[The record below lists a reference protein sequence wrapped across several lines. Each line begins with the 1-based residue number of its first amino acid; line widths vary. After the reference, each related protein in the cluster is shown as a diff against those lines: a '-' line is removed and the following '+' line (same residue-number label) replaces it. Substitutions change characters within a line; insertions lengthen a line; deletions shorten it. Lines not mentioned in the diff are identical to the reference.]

1 MFSTPRSRK
10 PKPPQCRAVM
20 TEMLVP
26 PMQNGLLIG
35 VPRKIKKRCKN
46 AVTLDGLCTT
56 HTKMPEMGR
65 ELELAQ
71 DE

>member
-1 MFSTPRSRK
+1 
-10 PKPPQCRAVM
+10 
-20 TEMLVP
+20 MLVP